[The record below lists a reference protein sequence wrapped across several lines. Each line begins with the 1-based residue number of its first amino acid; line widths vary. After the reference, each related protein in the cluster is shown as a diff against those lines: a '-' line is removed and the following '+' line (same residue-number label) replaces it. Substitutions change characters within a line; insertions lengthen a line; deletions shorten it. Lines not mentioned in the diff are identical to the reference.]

1 MNMRG
6 HILFLIGFCAGFAA
20 RAQYAF
26 VPGQTHDYGTVE
38 TWRNDPAVF
47 HLVNTGGQNLAI
59 LKMTGSKDIV
69 AEYPKSYIAPGDTA
83 HIVLRYYTPA
93 EGPFSE
99 GVDVTLSTAPQPV
112 RLTLKG
118 RIKTIGADALT
129 ACPGTQL
136 QGTPPNFSQ
145 TFVALDAQ
153 TGKTIPAALFYMGS
167 RGESVDRFRLPTPG
181 RAVTK
186 TYPSGMYVV
195 RVEAEGY
202 HTLDTGIVILAG
214 QKAFTFYLGK
224 TEPEPAPLAQV
235 PEPEVPHTP
244 EVPEQPVRPAPVP
257 VPATPAVPVP
267 ETAARWDSTET
278 NAVLP
283 LDKFKPNNI
292 VFVLDVSSSM
302 RILGR
307 IDMLKASMLHLAGV
321 LRKADRVSIIT
332 FTTSPVTR
340 IQGAA
345 GSQKDTLNAIINSLS
360 ASGATNGIRGL
371 RFAYELAE
379 RHFIADGNNL
389 VIIGTD
395 GMFAQ
400 TDENGIPVTE
410 MVEEYLGKSIKLGV
424 MAFGRDETA
433 IQSMEKMARK
443 GKGGFMRMDNP
454 EKAPELLLEQI
465 KQQSER

>member
-1 MNMRG
+1 M
-6 HILFLIGFCAGFAA
+6 AVAVQ
-20 RAQYAF
+20 AQYRF
-26 VPGQTHDYGTVE
+26 VPGETHDFGTVE

-47 HLVNTGGQNLAI
+47 HLVNTGTQNLAI

-69 AEYPKSYIAPGDTA
+69 AEYPKNYIAPGDTA
-83 HIVLRYYTPA
+83 HIILRYYTPV
-93 EGPFSE
+93 EGPFAE
-99 GVDVTLSTAPQPV
+99 GVDVMLSTAAKPV

-118 RIKTIGADALT
+118 KIKTLGSDALT

-145 TFVALDAQ
+145 SFVALDAQ

-167 RGESVDRFRLPTPG
+167 RGESVDRFKLPTPG

-202 HTLDTGIVILAG
+202 STLDTGIVILAG
-214 QKAFTFYLGK
+214 QRAFTFYLDR
-224 TEPEPAPLAQV
+224 TETEIPPLAYV
-235 PEPEVPHTP
+235 PPPET
-244 EVPEQPVRPAPVP
+244 VRPVEPQTPVPPVPP
-257 VPATPAVPVP
+257 VPAPTPA
-267 ETAARWDSTET
+267 AWDSTET
-278 NAVLP
+278 NSVLP
-283 LDKFKPNNI
+283 LERFKPNNI

-307 IDMLKASMLHLAGV
+307 IDMLKAAMLHLTQV
-321 LRKADRVSIIT
+321 LRRADRVSIIT
-332 FTTSPVTR
+332 FTTSPLTR

-345 GSQKDTLNAIINSLS
+345 GHQRDTLGAIIRSLN
-360 ASGATNGIRGL
+360 ASGATNGVRGL

-379 RHFIADGNNL
+379 RHFITGGNNL

-395 GMFAQ
+395 GAFNQ
-400 TDENGIPVTE
+400 TDENGLPITD
-410 MVEEYLGKSIKLGV
+410 MIQEYLGKNIKLGV
-424 MAFGRDETA
+424 MAFGRDADA
-433 IQSMEKMARK
+433 IQSMEKMAQK

-454 EKAPELLLEQI
+454 ERASELLLEQI
-465 KQQSER
+465 KEQSER